1 MNRLTMVS
9 SRAASLAVA
18 ALAVTLTVPSL
29 AAAQPTEPDTAE
41 APTPAVPDGEVIVRW
56 NETAMSVLTPSTRP
70 LLTQPFVVTA
80 MHVAMYDA
88 VVAIEGGY
96 EPFITEPTAPSDA
109 SSIAAAAAAAHHVL
123 VGFLPD
129 QAATFDA
136 ALADSLA
143 AVPDGPAED
152 AGLAVGEAAGRDVL
166 AARADDGTQSG
177 PSPALP
183 PPGPGVWQ
191 PVPPA
196 TAGLTPWLATAR
208 PYTMSRPDRY
218 RPAPPDLDSR
228 RYRRDLDE
236 VRRLGGAT
244 STERT
249 AEQTEI
255 ARFWG
260 DQPIAQNQRTLR
272 RHAAALGWDIAG
284 TARLFAAVMTSEA
297 DALIACWDAKYHHLR
312 WRPRQAVPLIEAG
325 WTPLLG
331 TPNHPEFP
339 SAHGCLTGS
348 LAHSLARVMGTDHIG
363 VDIDATTTGTT
374 RHYATVAVLLDEVGN
389 ARIWGGLHYRSSVD
403 AGTRIAERVVRHN
416 LNHNF
421 RPTC

>member
-1 MNRLTMVS
+1 MNRLIDLS
-9 SRAASLAVA
+9 SRAARLGIA
-18 ALAVTLTVPSL
+18 ALAVSVTAPGI
-29 AAAQPTEPDTAE
+29 AAAQAPEPDTTDA
-41 APTPAVPDGEVIVRW
+41 ADAAVPDGEVIVRW
-56 NETAMSVLTPSTRP
+56 NETAMGVLTPSTRP

-88 VVAIEGGY
+88 VVAIEGRY
-96 EPFITEPTAPSDA
+96 EPFITELAAPTDA

-129 QAATFDA
+129 HAVTFDA
-136 ALADSLA
+136 ALAASLGT
-143 AVPDGPAED
+143 VPDGPAED
-152 AGLAVGEAAGRDVL
+152 AGVAVGEAAGRDVL
-166 AARADDGTQSG
+166 ATRVDDGTQSG

-183 PPGPGVWQ
+183 VPGTGVWQ
-191 PVPPA
+191 PAPPA

-208 PYTMSRPDRY
+208 PYTMSRPDRF
-218 RPAPPDLDSR
+218 RPDPPDLHSR
-228 RYRRDLDE
+228 RYRRDLEE
-236 VRRLGGAT
+236 VRRVGGAT
-244 STERT
+244 STERS
-249 AEQTEI
+249 AEETEI

-272 RHAAALGWDIAG
+272 RHATALGWDIAA

-312 WRPRQAVPLIEAG
+312 WRPRQSVPLIEAG

-363 VDIDATTTGTT
+363 VDIDAVTTGTT
-374 RHYATVAVLLDEVGN
+374 RHYATVAELVDEVGN
-389 ARIWGGLHYRSSVD
+389 ARIWGGLHYRSSID
-403 AGTRIAERVVRHN
+403 AGNRIAERVVRHN
-416 LNHNF
+416 LDRNF